1 MVGLVRK
8 MKCGEI
14 EGDVLKIEEELV
26 VVEKNWRHDI
36 FFLFFFFLSFYVSAG
51 IMPRDEETAQ
61 TELKRRTRDGNFL
74 WRKLIRREKSLSL
87 SLAGEDFCC
96 GKRTK

>member
-26 VVEKNWRHDI
+26 AVDAVGKNWRHDI
-36 FFLFFFFLSFYVSAG
+36 FFLFFFS
-51 IMPRDEETAQ
+51 
-61 TELKRRTRDGNFL
+61 
-74 WRKLIRREKSLSL
+74 SLFTSRP
-87 SLAGEDFCC
+87 E
-96 GKRTK
+96 

>member
-1 MVGLVRK
+1 MRK

-36 FFLFFFFLSFYVSAG
+36 FFLRLGRNNATRRRNGADRVK
-51 IMPRDEETAQ
+51 EEN
-61 TELKRRTRDGNFL
+61 E
-74 WRKLIRREKSLSL
+74 RREFSLAEVNSTREVSLSL

>member
-1 MVGLVRK
+1 MRK

-36 FFLFFFFLSFYVSAG
+36 FFLFFFPLFLRLGRNNATRRRNGADRVK
-51 IMPRDEETAQ
+51 EEN
-61 TELKRRTRDGNFL
+61 E
-74 WRKLIRREKSLSL
+74 RREFSLAEVNSTREVSLSL